1 MKIAVVGAGIS
12 GLSAAY
18 YLAKKHDV
26 TVFEASNYLGGHT
39 DTHAVEL
46 SGKIFNVDTG
56 FIVFNQ
62 QNYPNFSQLLKQLGV
77 ESQPTEM
84 SFSVSNTKSGLE
96 YNATDI
102 NRLFCQRRNLVNYR
116 FYRMLWD
123 LVRFYREA
131 PLLLNEQDDGL
142 TLGQYL
148 SINNYSDIFIN
159 DHLIPMACAL
169 WSGPSLSVV
178 DFPAQYFIR
187 FMHNHHMLSLTD
199 RPQWRV
205 VKGGS
210 KTYVDS
216 LVRQTSA
223 EFMTGSPIHRIERS
237 ARGVTLTVHGE
248 KRHFDKVI
256 IATHAD
262 QALRMLDQPSE
273 TEVAVLGGIG
283 FQENEMHLHTDSQIL
298 PRNPLAWASWNVRV
312 GPELQQQCT
321 VSYHMNTLQSL
332 DAQQELIV
340 SLNSGHLIDP
350 KKVLVHRRYAHPI
363 YNLSTLHAQRR
374 WQEIADTQHTFYC
387 GAYWGWGFHED
398 GVSSALRVIAA
409 LENTEQ
415 EVANVA

>member
-12 GLSAAY
+12 GLASAY
-18 YLAKKHDV
+18 YLAKQHDV
-26 TVFEASNYLGGHT
+26 TLFEASNYLGGHT
-39 DTHAVEL
+39 DTHSVEVA
-46 SGKIFNVDTG
+46 GKALNVDTG
-56 FIVFNQ
+56 FIVFNE
-62 QNYPNFSQLLKQLGV
+62 QNYPNFSQLLTELGV
-77 ESQPTEM
+77 ESQPTAM
-84 SFSVSNTKSGLE
+84 SFSVSNAKSGLE
-96 YNATDI
+96 YNATDL
-102 NRLFCQRRNLVNYR
+102 NKLFCQRRNLFNPR

-131 PLLLNEQDDGL
+131 PLLLKENDDGL

-148 SINNYSDIFIN
+148 TINNYSDIFIN

-178 DFPAQYFIR
+178 DFPAHYFIR
-187 FMHNHHMLSLTD
+187 FMHNHHMLSLTN

-210 KTYVDS
+210 KSYVDA
-216 LVRQTSA
+216 LVRQTNA
-223 EFMTGSPIHRIERS
+223 EFITGSPVRRIERHLQ
-237 ARGVTLTVHGE
+237 GVTLTVHGE

-256 IATHAD
+256 IAAHAD

-283 FQENEMHLHTDSQIL
+283 FQENEMHLHTDISLLPKNSQ
-298 PRNPLAWASWNVRV
+298 AWASWNVRV

-332 DAQQELIV
+332 TTSEQLIV
-340 SLNSGHLIDP
+340 SLNSAYLIDP

-363 YNLSTLHAQRR
+363 YNHSTLNAQRR
-374 WQEIADTQHTFYC
+374 WHEIMDLQHTFYC

-398 GVSSALRVIAA
+398 GVNSALRVIQAI
-409 LENTEQ
+409 EQ
-415 EVANVA
+415 TQHGVANVA

>member
-12 GLSAAY
+12 GLTSAY
-18 YLAKKHDV
+18 YLAKKHEV
-26 TVFEASNYLGGHT
+26 TVFEAGNYLGGHT
-39 DTHAVEL
+39 DTHL
-46 SGKIFNVDTG
+46 IDISGKAFHVDTG

-62 QNYPNFSQLLKQLGV
+62 QNYPNFSALLSQLGV
-77 ESQPTEM
+77 DSQPTEM
-84 SFSVSNTKSGLE
+84 SFSVSNATSGLE
-96 YNATDI
+96 YNATDL
-102 NRLFCQRRNLVNYR
+102 NKLFCQRRNLVSLR

-123 LVRFYREA
+123 LIRFYREA
-131 PLLLNEQDDGL
+131 PLLLNEDDDGL

-148 SINNYSDIFIN
+148 AINNYSDIFIN

-210 KTYVDS
+210 KTYVDA
-216 LVRQTSA
+216 LVQQTNA
-223 EFMTGSPIHRIERS
+223 EFMTGSPIQRIERNIH
-237 ARGVTLTVHGE
+237 GVSLSVHGE

-256 IATHAD
+256 IAAHAD

-283 FQENEMHLHTDSQIL
+283 FQENEMHLHTDAEIL
-298 PRNPLAWASWNVRV
+298 PKNPQAWASWNVRV
-312 GPELQQQCT
+312 SPELRQQCT

-332 DAQQELIV
+332 NAPAELIV

-363 YNLSTLHAQRR
+363 YNLSTLNAQRR
-374 WQEIADTQHTFYC
+374 WQEVADTQHTFYC

-398 GVSSALRVIAA
+398 GVSSALRVIDA
-409 LENTEQ
+409 LENSQ
-415 EVANVA
+415 QGVANVA

>member
-1 MKIAVVGAGIS
+1 MKIAIVGAGIS
-12 GLSAAY
+12 GLTSAY
-18 YLAKKHDV
+18 YLAKQHDV

-39 DTHAVEL
+39 DTHLVEV
-46 SGKIFNVDTG
+46 SGRAFHVDTG
-56 FIVFNQ
+56 FIVFNE
-62 QNYPNFSQLLKQLGV
+62 QNYPNFSKLLQQLGV
-77 ESQPTEM
+77 ASQPTEM
-84 SFSVSNTKSGLE
+84 SFSVSNTSSGLE
-96 YNATDI
+96 YNATDL
-102 NRLFCQRRNLVNYR
+102 NKLFCQRRNLLNVR

-123 LVRFYREA
+123 LVRFYRAA
-131 PLLLNEQDDGL
+131 PLLLNEEDDGL

-148 SINNYSDIFIN
+148 AVNNYSDIFIN

-178 DFPAQYFIR
+178 DFPAHYFIR

-210 KTYVDS
+210 KTYVDA
-216 LVRQTSA
+216 LVQQSNA

-237 ARGVTLTVHGE
+237 NQGVTITVHGE
-248 KRHFDKVI
+248 NYQFDKVI
-256 IATHAD
+256 IAAHAD
-262 QALRMLDQPSE
+262 QALRMLDQPTE

-283 FQENEMHLHTDSQIL
+283 FQHNEMHLHTDSNML
-298 PRNPLAWASWNVRV
+298 PENPLAWASWNVRV

-332 DAQQELIV
+332 DIPAELIV

-350 KKVLVHRRYAHPI
+350 KKVLVQRRYAHPI
-363 YNLSTLHAQRR
+363 YNLSTLNAQRR
-374 WQEIADTQHTFYC
+374 WQEIIDTQNTFYC

-398 GVSSALRVIAA
+398 GVRSALRVIAA
-409 LENTEQ
+409 LENTQ
-415 EVANVA
+415 QGGINVT

>member
-1 MKIAVVGAGIS
+1 MKIAVVGGGIS
-12 GLSAAY
+12 GLTSAY
-18 YLAKKHDV
+18 YLAKKHEV
-26 TVFEASNYLGGHT
+26 TVFEAGNYLGGHT
-39 DTHAVEL
+39 DTHSIEI
-46 SGKIFNVDTG
+46 SGKAFHVDTG

-62 QNYPNFSQLLKQLGV
+62 QNYPNFSKLLTQLGV

-84 SFSVSNTKSGLE
+84 SFSVSNATSGLE
-96 YNATDI
+96 YNATDL
-102 NRLFCQRRNLVNYR
+102 NKLFCQRRNLVSFR

-131 PLLLNEQDDGL
+131 PLLLNEDDDGL

-148 SINNYSDIFIN
+148 AINNYSDIFIN

-210 KTYVDS
+210 KTYVDA
-216 LVRQTSA
+216 LVQQTNA
-223 EFMTGSPIHRIERS
+223 EFMTGSPIQRIERNIH
-237 ARGVTLTVHGE
+237 GVSLSVHGE

-256 IATHAD
+256 IAAHAD

-283 FQENEMHLHTDSQIL
+283 FQENEMHLHTDADIL
-298 PRNPLAWASWNVRV
+298 PKNTQAWASW
-312 GPELQQQCT
+312 
-321 VSYHMNTLQSL
+321 
-332 DAQQELIV
+332 
-340 SLNSGHLIDP
+340 
-350 KKVLVHRRYAHPI
+350 
-363 YNLSTLHAQRR
+363 
-374 WQEIADTQHTFYC
+374 
-387 GAYWGWGFHED
+387 
-398 GVSSALRVIAA
+398 
-409 LENTEQ
+409 
-415 EVANVA
+415 